1 MRARKIKPAAIRQ
14 SMLLAG
20 LILASAGVQAAAL
33 PTITVTG
40 VVDSGIGYFNGYSAG
55 SIAYDPSAWFG
66 KTYTLEL
73 TPDAASVVGQSYEF
87 DDIPGEYEN
96 IWEPANVSYRL
107 TIDGTE
113 VFSGV
118 DNLFSFVSTLNDVTV
133 PPGLADVPPGIID
146 NQTYDSYSV
155 SASGISLGCVANCGG
170 GTNAVYEFGSLYFD
184 HFWDLADGYDAIADA
199 NYPDVLNLDFT
210 RGFGSA
216 EFIIGRYS
224 EASGGEERA
233 LISFGIDSVTVAAV
247 PEPETY
253 AMLLVGLGLVGAA
266 VRRRKQTVA

>member
-33 PTITVTG
+33 PKITVTG
-40 VVDSGIGYFNGYSAG
+40 VVDSGIAYLNGYAG
-55 SIAYDPSAWFG
+55 PIAYDPSAWFG

-73 TPDAASVVGQSYEF
+73 TPDVASVVGQSYAM

-96 IWEPANVSYRL
+96 IWSPANVSYRL
-107 TIDGTE
+107 TIDGVV

-118 DNLFSFVSTLNDVTV
+118 DNQWSEVATLNDVTV
-133 PPGLADVPPGIID
+133 PPGLTDVPPGILD
-146 NQTYDSYSV
+146 NHTYDDYWV
-155 SASGISLGCVANCGG
+155 STSGIDLGCFSCGGASGD
-170 GTNAVYEFGSLYFD
+170 VYEYGSLQFER
-184 HFWDLADGYDAIADA
+184 FWDLADGYDAIADA
-199 NYPDVLNLDFT
+199 NHPDLFNLDFNQ
-210 RGFGSA
+210 GFGSA
-216 EFIIGRYS
+216 GFVVGHYS
-224 EASGGEERA
+224 TVTNQGDDRA

-253 AMLLVGLGLVGAA
+253 AMLLAGLGLVGWVA
-266 VRRRKQTVA
+266 RRRNKV